1 MLSYVYEP
9 VHVPRCCDIFSSN
22 CWENSH
28 VSIFLYYFGF
38 FSNFLHVRTLFL
50 LLVLFLLFQEH
61 VLELR
66 TLLRHVSMRQG
77 DGPCGA
83 ALLINVIFL
92 SLIYSYSNR
101 IENAHTYIFFYPY
114 LVAIYFDYYQLIYMT
129 FHPILSFFPLYYV
142 WHVCNWNLSLKCVL
156 HIKSICS
163 WLPAYMYTWFA
174 KQCIHVLP

>member
-1 MLSYVYEP
+1 MNQYMCQGAV
-9 VHVPRCCDIFSSN
+9 IFSLQIV
-22 CWENSH
+22 EKT
-28 VSIFLYYFGF
+28 VTFLFFYIILVF

-92 SLIYSYSNR
+92 SLVYSYSNR

-129 FHPILSFFPLYYV
+129 FHPILSFFPLYFV
-142 WHVCNWNLSLKCVL
+142 
-156 HIKSICS
+156 
-163 WLPAYMYTWFA
+163 
-174 KQCIHVLP
+174 